1 MARST
6 TLKSGLT
13 PLLTLPGAAPSHPL
27 HSPYPS
33 LKGLVG
39 QGAGAPDPDQL
50 DLTRRSS
57 SSQHPR
63 EAANTPMALPSF
75 HRQAPLESTLSG
87 ALGKAGTGT
96 SPFCVG
102 GLEIR
107 SAAAHGLRDPEMT
120 QRPDAH
126 PGSDRSRRALSWRS
140 SVGSE
145 SLCFFCPHGR
155 LLDKSQVHTLGSWEG
170 LKSPYHPLPSSS
182 PLTLSL
188 LGCLVHHW
196 PHHQQGTFPEHLLGS
211 VCSGHGH
218 LAPQTGQCKQLK

>member
-1 MARST
+1 MALFLLLSTPPAPHSKDIWSSSAPTWDRSPD
-6 TLKSGLT
+6 LKNKVTVTNSKPSWERRQWLRGSPGHPGSSHGPVKGGQRRGEAREGYGLT
-13 PLLTLPGAAPSHPL
+13 
-27 HSPYPS
+27 
-33 LKGLVG
+33 
-39 QGAGAPDPDQL
+39 
-50 DLTRRSS
+50 
-57 SSQHPR
+57 
-63 EAANTPMALPSF
+63 
-75 HRQAPLESTLSG
+75 
-87 ALGKAGTGT
+87 LGKAGTGT

-218 LAPQTGQCKQLK
+218 LAPQMGQCKQLT